1 MRTLNWLFA
10 SQRTQSVSE
19 ARKKILQNEF
29 MFMFGVELRI
39 EFTEINE
46 KRRRKKYENIRQKYT
61 FLCVICRFCISLSSY
76 SVS

>member
-1 MRTLNWLFA
+1 MRTLNWRFA

-19 ARKKILQNEF
+19 ARKKKLQNEF

-46 KRRRKKYENIRQKYT
+46 KRRRKKKRKHPTEIHIFVCHLS
-61 FLCVICRFCISLSSY
+61 FLHFAF
-76 SVS
+76 